1 MAGSWKE
8 QLQDEGKK
16 PLPTIL
22 RANRWT
28 EANWMCRAK
37 DTHRR
42 KHRKVRP
49 RPRPRPRP
57 ETPHMGPTEQVKAGS
72 QVPLVENLPGTHQ
85 GWTGPERRRAPL
97 QTRVHAIA
105 HVCDFQVLGLFRVQW
120 PSSPTFSFG
129 RQTWNCGLEN

>member
-42 KHRKVRP
+42 KHRKLRP
-49 RPRPRPRP
+49 RPRPWPRP

-72 QVPLVENLPGTHQ
+72 QVPLVEICQAH
-85 GWTGPERRRAPL
+85 
-97 QTRVHAIA
+97 TRVGRALKGGGPLSRPG
-105 HVCDFQVLGLFRVQW
+105 FMLL
-120 PSSPTFSFG
+120 PTSVTSG
-129 RQTWNCGLEN
+129 C